1 MRSDG
6 FTGQGGSA
14 GGSAGAE
21 TYESL
26 GNGSY
31 VSLWAFDEF
40 VK

>member
-14 GGSAGAE
+14 GAE
-21 TYESL
+21 TYESP

-31 VSLWAFDEF
+31 VSLWVFDEF